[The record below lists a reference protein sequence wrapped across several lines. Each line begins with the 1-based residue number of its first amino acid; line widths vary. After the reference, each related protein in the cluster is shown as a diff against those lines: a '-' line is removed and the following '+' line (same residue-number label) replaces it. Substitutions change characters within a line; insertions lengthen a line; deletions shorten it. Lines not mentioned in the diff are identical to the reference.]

1 MKLKSILTIFAC
13 TALLCSCGGS
23 RSRLAE
29 IAEAYAQI
37 GANQEKYAERYRAL
51 YEMSKEE
58 QEAALN
64 KLITVDYDGTL
75 NCKPYFA
82 LMAGDE
88 VVYRSLGS
96 TNGNGQITV
105 NFRINLKNAKQFTSV
120 DALRIEGDGNINMAE
135 VSNEE
140 AEPEPEPAFISD
152 EDGNSV
158 QSANIAGNE
167 IKVGVNLADA
177 LRNASNVTYEYN
189 ADSGIWATIGDIA
202 IVIDEDQLNQKG
214 IDFLSTIYS
223 DIAPDITFKPEY
235 VKPDAKI
242 KQIEKQ

>member
-1 MKLKSILTIFAC
+1 M
-13 TALLCSCGGS
+13 GGCV
-23 RSRLAE
+23 
-29 IAEAYAQI
+29 
-37 GANQEKYAERYRAL
+37 ANFV
-51 YEMSKEE
+51 
-58 QEAALN
+58 
-64 KLITVDYDGTL
+64 ITVDYDGTL